1 MTSEPA
7 PTWEEFAVTIGQ
19 RLRDARNE
27 KGISQE
33 KLARLANIATFTYQ
47 KLEKG
52 IARPGAPLNPRLTTL
67 IALCKALDLRVE
79 DLLAG
84 PWPEEIPSVE
94 RAS

>member
-1 MTSEPA
+1 MSSDPN
-7 PTWEEFAVTIGQ
+7 PTWNEFAVTVGQ
-19 RLRDARNE
+19 RLLAARKE

-33 KLARLANIATFTYQ
+33 KLARIANIATFTYQ

-84 PWPEEIPSVE
+84 PWPDEIPSVE